1 MNGVATINRAVTLL
15 SLTLQFLLELAALAG
30 LGYWGY
36 TTGNNST
43 TSIALAVAAPL
54 IAATVWGIFGAPKA
68 RFHLNGISRLLFEAV
83 FFGSAAVALAATG
96 ATRLA
101 IVFAVIVA
109 ANIAILNAV
118 DHG

>member
-1 MNGVATINRAVTLL
+1 LVSPSQLRS
-15 SLTLQFLLELAALAG
+15 SLQPCGGSSER
-30 LGYWGY
+30 
-36 TTGNNST
+36 
-43 TSIALAVAAPL
+43 P
-54 IAATVWGIFGAPKA
+54 PKA
-68 RFHLNGISRLLFEAV
+68 RFHLTGIFRLLLEAV
-83 FFGSAAVALAATG
+83 FFGSAAAALAATG